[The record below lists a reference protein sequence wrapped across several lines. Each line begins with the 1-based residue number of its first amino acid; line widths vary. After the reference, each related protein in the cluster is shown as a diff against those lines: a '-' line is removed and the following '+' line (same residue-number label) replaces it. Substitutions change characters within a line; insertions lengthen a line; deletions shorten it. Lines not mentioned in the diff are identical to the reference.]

1 MERRAMT
8 QEYQYSAYMYGI
20 HEETDV
26 PNIPRH
32 FVVGDKVQKIK
43 GYSWPGVVVAC
54 FKTLAGQPRY
64 VVECTVPEVAGALH
78 IYNGE
83 QLEVISEA

>member
-1 MERRAMT
+1 MKSDYE
-8 QEYQYSAYMYGI
+8 YSAYMYGI
-20 HEETDV
+20 HEHDHYSF
-26 PNIPRH
+26 R
-32 FVVGDKVQKIK
+32 VGDKVRKVK

-54 FKTLAGQPRY
+54 FQTLSGQWRY

-83 QLEVISEA
+83 QLEVIE

>member
-1 MERRAMT
+1 MPMNE
-8 QEYQYSAYMYGI
+8 EYNYSAYMYGI
-20 HEETDV
+20 HEETDM

-32 FVVGDKVQKIK
+32 FVVVDKVQKIK

-83 QLEVISEA
+83 QLEIICEA